1 MGGTRRFSRSRSRSP
16 ARGGAHHRGDREDRR
31 GHGGGSWQTGRN
43 RHFGANG
50 RGSKNAGDFA
60 NSQQPFY
67 GGGDYSRRHGGGNKF
82 GRSAGYGEAGG
93 RADYEN
99 RQAGRAVISEEEEQE
114 RMMAGPMMNF
124 KQFVMT
130 RPDHCTQKQLSQ
142 DYENYVEQY
151 REYHAKLFFSNH
163 NKNAFMREL
172 YHPNLVRRQFELLK
186 ARAKNVARV
195 FVEKVH
201 RGFFANLSLDA
212 DYPGLRQFIEDSP
225 GKSAAAPQFRKDEND
240 CYGSPLLWNDWPNQ
254 QTVDVEPSVA
264 FEMEEENGEDE
275 EMEDEEGKPKPRSRR
290 TEYPQPPYLLL
301 PTTGCL
307 MIRDVDPAI
316 SKFDIHDE
324 LAKKGA
330 IYVGMAEGG
339 SPVEAR
345 TAFVLF
351 PDEETKQAAVESIPD
366 MTIKVTKPMIT
377 ITQSGDEQETLKV
390 ISLTLSEPP
399 KPTACDVSVA
409 PPAVCTPH
417 RIQKDLDISRS
428 LILHLDEQLGVWD
441 DAETNPFL
449 SSLSEDMHE
458 KQRLDLQITYLRH
471 VHSLCYYSGEL
482 CKDSVELNTKCGG
495 AFLRPHIPPS
505 LQHYIES
512 ASGEYEDEESEDE
525 EDASVSTNGTK
536 GRKQGGKGGSRAR
549 SINSTENDSDAPHT
563 LEHDHNMEE
572 GGGNGTV
579 GTGNHDD
586 TRRCTSRSQRRW
598 IRQLDSRLEGLLN
611 TTKQLGALL
620 PAAID
625 EETPVIN
632 MKWTAFC
639 HEKVFEDDE
648 HKHRCRLCNKPFKA
662 PVFVFKHL
670 RKKHEEEL
678 DLIIDKYA
686 SIIMKD
692 LYMKDPNKPIVLPRE
707 SSRNSVGDDGAP
719 YQRRSDVPFAWS
731 SGSAVHSSAA
741 MASGSGTVAAGYSVV
756 SPYGMVVVPAPLAGG
771 AVYAVPAGRG
781 AAHSGGVMLPPP
793 PPPQY
798 YSGGGGPLAG
808 PVYGNAGGHN
818 RRRPDWDAP
827 EPLPSPTFGSQ
838 AKAGGSRALASYD
851 DL

>member
-16 ARGGAHHRGDREDRR
+16 ARGGNRHRDREDRR
-31 GHGGGSWQTGRN
+31 GSGRNN
-43 RHFGANG
+43 RHFGG
-50 RGSKNAGDFA
+50 RGMRNAGLS
-60 NSQQPFY
+60 NSQAFY
-67 GGGDYSRRHGGGNKF
+67 AGGDNSRKHGHKF
-82 GRSAGYGEAGG
+82 GRGYGDAG
-93 RADYEN
+93 DN
-99 RQAGRAVISEEEEQE
+99 RPGRAVVSEEEERE
-114 RMMAGPMMNF
+114 RMMSGPMMNF

-163 NKNAFMREL
+163 SKNAFMREL

-201 RGFFANLSLDA
+201 RGFFSSLSLDA
-212 DYPGLRQFIEDSP
+212 DSPGLRQFIEDS
-225 GKSAAAPQFRKDEND
+225 AE
-240 CYGSPLLWNDWPNQ
+240 GSPLLWNEWPSQ
-254 QTVDVEPSVA
+254 QTVDVEPSLS
-264 FEMEEENGEDE
+264 FEMEEENGQDE
-275 EMEDEEGKPKPRSRR
+275 EMDDEEGKPKRRLRR
-290 TEYPQPPYLLL
+290 TEHPQPPFLLL

-351 PDEETKQAAVESIPD
+351 PDEDTKQVAMESIPD

-399 KPTACDVSVA
+399 QPPTCDVSVA
-409 PPAVCTPH
+409 PPAVCTPS

-428 LILHLDEQLGVWD
+428 LISNLDEQLGVWD
-441 DAETNPFL
+441 GMETNLFL
-449 SSLSEDMHE
+449 ASLSGDMNE
-458 KQRLDLQITYLRH
+458 KQRLDLQITYLRQ

-482 CKDSVELNTKCGG
+482 CKDAVELNTRCGG
-495 AFLRPHIPPS
+495 AFLRPQIPAS
-505 LQHYIES
+505 LQHYVQN
-512 ASGEYEDEESEDE
+512 APGEDEGDSEE
-525 EDASVSTNGTK
+525 EEASEATNGTK
-536 GRKQGGKGGSRAR
+536 SGKQGSAGQGGIRAR
-549 SINSTENDSDAPHT
+549 GVNSTENDSDAPQTLDHDQSLEDGVGT
-563 LEHDHNMEE
+563 LEEAGKETSQYM
-572 GGGNGTV
+572 
-579 GTGNHDD
+579 
-586 TRRCTSRSQRRW
+586 SRSQRRW
-598 IRQLDSRLEGLLN
+598 LTQLDARLEGLLN
-611 TTKQLGALL
+611 TTKQLAALL

-625 EETPVIN
+625 EDTPVIN

-662 PVFVFKHL
+662 PIFVFKHL

-686 SIIMKD
+686 SILMKD

-707 SSRNSVGDDGAP
+707 SSRNSMGDEGGA
-719 YQRRSDVPFAWS
+719 YARGSDLSLPWPPGSVPNSTVAS
-731 SGSAVHSSAA
+731 SAGAVH
-741 MASGSGTVAAGYSVV
+741 AGYSVV
-756 SPYGMVVVPAPLAGG
+756 SPYGMVVVPAPLTGG
-771 AVYAVPAGRG
+771 ALYAVPAARG
-781 AAHSGGVMLPPP
+781 AAHSGGVMMPPP

-798 YSGGGGPLAG
+798 YAAGGGPMAG
-808 PVYGNAGGHN
+808 GLVYGNPGSLN
-818 RRRPDWDAP
+818 NRRPDWDAP
-827 EPLPSPTFGSQ
+827 EPIPAPAFGAQ
-838 AKAGGSRALASYD
+838 GKTGGSRALASYD